1 MLMRIRILDPEIFLT
16 LDLGSEMEKIRIRD
30 KHPGPATLP
39 GSPPFYPLFY
49 LV

>member
-1 MLMRIRILDPEIFLT
+1 MLIRIQIWDPEIFLT
-16 LDLGSEMEKIRIRD
+16 LDLGSEIEKIRIRD

-39 GSPPFYPLFY
+39 GSPTILSTFY